1 MSDFLA
7 HADRLRQHLRDA
19 SELNRAAGAKLRA
32 AETALEDLVQEA
44 MNDPSHSALRCDVPV
59 TDHRRHHRM
68 GRPAKLDQDP
78 ELQAFVR
85 ARLDRLTFHQIE
97 AEVAQAFPEDRRVRK
112 SAIHAWWKRQSRRK

>member
-7 HADRLRQHLRDA
+7 RAERLRQNIRDA
-19 SELNRAAGAKLRA
+19 AELNRSAGDKLRA
-32 AETALEDLVQEA
+32 AETALEDLVHEA

-85 ARLDRLTFHQIE
+85 ARLDRLTFQQIE
-97 AEVAQAFPEDRRVRK
+97 DEVTEAFPEDRRVRR
-112 SAIHAWWKRQSRRK
+112 SAIHAWWKRHSRR